1 MIILFKNDQKKMNL
15 NYFNVTLIFIYNYQ
29 TETIKY
35 VKYELMKII
44 IQTELMNKNNVM
56 IF

>member
-1 MIILFKNDQKKMNL
+1 MILFKNNKKKMNVYYS
-15 NYFNVTLIFIYNYQ
+15 NITLIFIYNYQ
-29 TETIKY
+29 TETIKC

-44 IQTELMNKNNVM
+44 IQTELMNENNVI

>member
-29 TETIKY
+29 IETIKC